1 MGSGGVSD
9 FTSNLSRSKSF
20 RYSMASGLG
29 GREGMGREGED
40 MLTTGAP
47 TGAST
52 GASTGSVL
60 VSFLPVYQDCQ
71 RAHVS
76 ATAKLGGGLLVSE
89 SFSLFS
95 CTHGTKEKL

>member
-60 VSFLPVYQDCQ
+60 VSLSPCIRIVGEPTSVPQQSSEEDF
-71 RAHVS
+71 
-76 ATAKLGGGLLVSE
+76 GVSE
-89 SFSLFS
+89 SLSLFS
-95 CTHGTKEKL
+95 CAYGTKEKL